1 MTHAPILL
9 SLRDLP
15 LRVSACNASV
25 VPRSADDRIA
35 QRLEELGFVPGERV
49 RVIAHGPLGAEPI
62 AVQLGFTRF
71 ALRRAEAER
80 VMLSAA
86 SIEPPATAPD
96 HS

>member
-15 LRVSACNASV
+15 LRVSACIAAV

-49 RVIAHGPLGAEPI
+49 RVIAHEPI

>member
-1 MTHAPILL
+1 MNAPTPSL

-15 LRVSACNASV
+15 LRVSASIAAV
-25 VPRSADDRIA
+25 VPCSAHDPIA

-49 RVIAHGPLGAEPI
+49 RVIAHGPLGGEPI

-80 VMLSAA
+80 VLLNALSV
-86 SIEPPATAPD
+86 PA
-96 HS
+96 

>member
-1 MTHAPILL
+1 MTSAPLLL

-15 LRVSACNASV
+15 RQSSARIAAV
-25 VPRSADDRIA
+25 VPRSGDDRVA

-80 VMLSAA
+80 VMLEVA
-86 SIEPPATAPD
+86 SVAPGVRA
-96 HS
+96 

>member
-1 MTHAPILL
+1 MTSAPLLL

-15 LRVSACNASV
+15 RQASALIAAV
-25 VPRSADDRIA
+25 VPRSADDRVA

-62 AVQLGFTRF
+62 AIQLGFTRF

-80 VMLSAA
+80 VMLDVTSVVSGRLA
-86 SIEPPATAPD
+86 
-96 HS
+96 

>member
-1 MTHAPILL
+1 MTSAPILL

-15 LRVSACNASV
+15 RLASARIAAV
-25 VPRSADDRIA
+25 VPRSADDRVA

-71 ALRRAEAER
+71 ALRRVEAER
-80 VMLSAA
+80 VMLEVTSIAPGTAA
-86 SIEPPATAPD
+86 
-96 HS
+96 

>member
-1 MTHAPILL
+1 MTSTPVLL

-15 LRVSACNASV
+15 LRSSASIAAV

-80 VMLSAA
+80 VLLAATSLST
-86 SIEPPATAPD
+86 STGSPQP
-96 HS
+96 